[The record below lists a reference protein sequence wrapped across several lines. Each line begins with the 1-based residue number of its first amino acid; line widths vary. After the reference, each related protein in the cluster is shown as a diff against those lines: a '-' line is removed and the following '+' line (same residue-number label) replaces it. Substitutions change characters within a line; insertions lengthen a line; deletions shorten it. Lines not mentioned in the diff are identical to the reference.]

1 MLIAPAADAIR
12 PVPAP
17 VKRQAARCRVVHLT
31 SVHARNDTRIFI
43 KQCRTLAAH
52 GYDVT
57 LVVADDQGNE
67 SRDGVTIADVGRLP
81 GRLNRI
87 FRSTRRVFDKAV
99 ALDALIYHL
108 HDPELIPIGLK
119 LKRLGKK
126 VIFDSHE
133 DVPQQI
139 LDKPY
144 LGPMSLR
151 ALSGMAAAYERFAC
165 PKLDGIIGAT
175 PFIRDK
181 FLPMNPQTVDVS
193 NFPLL
198 GELDAEIQWDNK
210 RDEVCFVGGLDAIR
224 GAREIVRA
232 CELLKT
238 PTRLN
243 LAGRF
248 SEAALEASVKAYPG
262 WARVNA
268 HGFLDRAGVRN
279 LLGRSVAG
287 LVTSHPIGNF
297 LQGLPIKMFEYMAAG
312 IPVIASN
319 ISSWREIIEG
329 NRCGLCVDP
338 FDPHAIAAAIDY
350 LVLHPELAKR
360 MGENGKKAVMEK
372 YNWPVQALK
381 LTEFYRVISGDESF
395 APALCGTSKLAPH
408 IPA

>member
-1 MLIAPAADAIR
+1 MLSAAAVDAMRSAPAR
-12 PVPAP
+12 PS
-17 VKRQAARCRVVHLT
+17 ARCKVAHLT

-52 GYDVT
+52 GYEVT

-67 SRDGVTIADVGRLP
+67 SKDGVTIADVGRLP

-99 ALDALIYHL
+99 ALDAEIYHL

-181 FLPMNPQTVDVS
+181 FLSMNPQTVDVS

-198 GELDAEIQWDNK
+198 GELDAEVQWTNK
-210 RDEVCFVGGLDAIR
+210 RDEVCFVGGLDTIR

-248 SEAALEASVKAYPG
+248 SEAALEASVRAFPG
-262 WARVNA
+262 WARINE
-268 HGFLDRAGVRN
+268 HGFLDRNGVRN
-279 LLGRSVAG
+279 VLARSVAG

-319 ISSWREIIEG
+319 IPSWREIIEG
-329 NRCGLCVDP
+329 NDCGLCVDP
-338 FDPHAIAAAIDY
+338 FDPAAIAAAIDY
-350 LVLHPELAKR
+350 LVLHPALAKR
-360 MGENGKKAVMEK
+360 MGENGKKAVIEK

-381 LTEFYRVISGDESF
+381 LTDFYSVISGVELSR
-395 APALCGTSKLAPH
+395 AAA
-408 IPA
+408 